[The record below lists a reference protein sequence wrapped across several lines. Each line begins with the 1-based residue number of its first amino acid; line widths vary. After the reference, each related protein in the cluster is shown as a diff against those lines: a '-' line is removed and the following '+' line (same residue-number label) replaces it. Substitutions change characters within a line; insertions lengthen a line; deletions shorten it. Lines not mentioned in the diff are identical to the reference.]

1 VFLDAKACHGYADI
15 RDATRAV
22 PKEESAEDPWV
33 SVLDNACVDCSHC
46 CHDSVAPEGLIV
58 GGLRRLRVWLIPFL
72 LAVLLL
78 LILAKAMQAGWLTP
92 SSLAQN
98 KDAIGSGASII
109 AALAVAISG
118 ALAYFRFF
126 SGRTFTTRA
135 NVSIAVEVIAG
146 PNRVLT
152 HSLSLKVE
160 NVGTTALNDVSVE
173 VTAQPRGASK
183 RLDSHQI
190 LRVGPSSSYAGPAET
205 IDPGEIA
212 GYFSQQDFLPD
223 IWMVTYHAKVRVG
236 GNVWTE
242 SLAVANR
249 EATGG

>member
-1 VFLDAKACHGYADI
+1 M
-15 RDATRAV
+15 
-22 PKEESAEDPWV
+22 
-33 SVLDNACVDCSHC
+33 
-46 CHDSVAPEGLIV
+46 V

-78 LILAKAMQAGWLTP
+78 LVLAKAMQAGWLNPATL
-92 SSLAQN
+92 SQD

-109 AALAVAISG
+109 AAFAVVLSG

-135 NVSIAVEVIAG
+135 NVSMAVEVIAG
-146 PNRVLT
+146 PNKVLA
-152 HSLSLKVE
+152 HSLSVKIE
-160 NVGTTALNDVSVE
+160 NVGTTALIDLSVE

-183 RLDSHQI
+183 QLDPHRI
-190 LRVGPSSSYAGPAET
+190 LHVGPSTSYWGPAGT

-223 IWMVTYHAKVRVG
+223 IWMVTYHAKVWVG

-249 EATGG
+249 EATSGKPGM